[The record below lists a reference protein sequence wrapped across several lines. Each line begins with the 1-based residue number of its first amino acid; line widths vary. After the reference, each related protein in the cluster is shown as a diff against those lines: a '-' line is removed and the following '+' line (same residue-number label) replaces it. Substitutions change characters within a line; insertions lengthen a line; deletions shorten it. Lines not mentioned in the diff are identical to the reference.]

1 MAGNGRFN
9 LTSASS
15 DSGFVGN
22 YTNGPKGSYTGP
34 TMDRSG
40 SFRESSDT
48 RIFGSGKSASRG
60 TGTVVGDLPSLSQ
73 CLMLEPIVMGDQKYT
88 RSGEL
93 RRMLGFTVGSTS
105 EDNSFGAAHL
115 KSSLHVSME
124 ELKRFR
130 DSVAETCNKASGRAK
145 KFDEYLHKL
154 AKYSEGM
161 PSKKQ
166 QRNEQLT
173 NERLGGSS
181 MKMGTQMIHRGP
193 LDHVT
198 QKTEERPKNSTLN
211 KRVRTSVAE
220 TRAEY
225 RNSALSRQPVIV
237 KDRDMLKDSNTDSDM
252 AEEKIRRLPAGG
264 EGWDKKMK
272 RKRSVGAVIS
282 RSLDNDGEPKRML
295 HHRLASEPGLSP
307 SDSHGFRSGISSGA
321 GSINKSDGSSPTGSN
336 ARSMLKNEQEK
347 SALSRDPTAGL
358 NKERVLAKGSIKLNS
373 REENHAVCPSPIA
386 KGKASRAPRS
396 GSLAATNSPSNVPR
410 LPGTLESWEQPPNV
424 NKNLTV
430 GGANNRKRPLPTGSS
445 SPPITQ
451 WIGQRPQKISRT
463 RRANLISPVSNQD
476 EVEVP
481 SEACSP
487 SDFGA
492 RLNPGVTSGSILSK
506 AASNVT
512 QNLKV
517 KAESVLSPARLSESE
532 ESGAGES
539 RLKEKGGGTCEG
551 EEKTVN
557 TVQSNGISTSH
568 TKKNKLLVK
577 EETGDGVRR
586 QGRSG
591 RGSAFSRNSMSP
603 TREKFENQVTA
614 KPLRNL
620 RPASEKHG
628 SKSGRPLKKHL
639 ERKGFSRLGNP
650 LSSGSP
656 DFTGESDDDR
666 EELLSAANLAYNASI
681 HACSGAFWKKVDRLF
696 ASVSAEEKSYLLE
709 QLKSA
714 EESHANLSQTLNN
727 MNDVLDGHAHDGTSI
742 SDTPSVEKNRR
753 IKNQNG
759 SKVSSDTELI
769 DRFHDSIP
777 SAKFDSDRIFDKVT
791 PLNQRVLSALIIEDD
806 IEECEENG
814 FDIFTSPQNGPET
827 LLHGTYVT
835 DSQSRKMNRIEVEY
849 DTVFGSQIQ
858 KNGTGNEFVS
868 CNGYGAYHRNP
879 DVRGPPY
886 SDEMSRGDNGYLHSE
901 VGVFVGLSECDPD
914 VPQRLQ
920 ISSFG
925 ISSFERQYAQMTF
938 DDKLL
943 LELQSIGLYIESVP
957 GLDGK
962 EDEVI
967 NQEIM
972 QLERGLCQEIGKK
985 KAYMEKVSKAN
996 QEGKDVEGW
1005 DPEQIAMNKLVELA
1019 YKKLLATR
1027 GSLASKNGV
1036 PKVSKQVALAFAK
1049 RTLSRCRKFEDSRA
1063 SCFSEPVLHDIIFAA
1078 PRRINEADLLAGS
1091 GPVTAD
1097 GVLIDPYE
1105 RFNHQSD
1112 HAFAK
1117 NGPILN
1123 RGRKK
1128 EVLLDDVG
1136 AGAAF
1141 KATSTLGG
1149 TLLGG
1154 AKGKRSERDR
1164 DSLARN
1170 ANAKAGR
1177 SLGNSKGGRKT
1188 KTKPKQKT
1196 AQLSTSVNGSG
1207 SFNKFMEI
1215 TTHPIYPSANGSGEL
1230 VNASG
1235 NRKREGDVNSLREKK
1250 ESADG
1255 MNLPLNDIDA
1265 IEELGVESELG
1276 APQDLNSWFNFDVDG
1291 LQDHDSVGL
1300 EIPMDDLSELNMF

>member
-9 LTSASS
+9 LTPASS

-34 TMDRSG
+34 TMERSG

-48 RIFGSGKSASRG
+48 RIFGSGKGASRG
-60 TGTVVGDLPSLSQ
+60 TGAVMGDLPSLSQ
-73 CLMLEPIVMGDQKYT
+73 CLMLEPIVMSDQKYT

-93 RRMLGFTVGSTS
+93 RRILGYTVGSTS
-105 EDNSFGAAHL
+105 ENPYGAAHL
-115 KSSLHVSME
+115 KSSLHLSMD
-124 ELKRFR
+124 ELKKFR

-145 KFDEYLHKL
+145 KFDECLHKL
-154 AKYSEGM
+154 TKYSEGI

-173 NERLGGSS
+173 NERLGGSR
-181 MKMGTQMIHRGP
+181 TQIHRG
-193 LDHVT
+193 LSDLVT
-198 QKTEERPKNSTLN
+198 PKTEERPKSSTLN

-220 TRAEY
+220 TRVEY
-225 RNSALSRQPVIV
+225 RNSALSRQPMIA
-237 KDRDMLKDSNTDSDM
+237 KDRDMLKDSNADSDM
-252 AEEKIRRLPAGG
+252 SEEKIRRLPAGG

-282 RSLDNDGEPKRML
+282 RPLENDGEPKRML

-307 SDSHGFRSGISSGA
+307 SDSPGFRSAMSSSA
-321 GSINKSDGSSPTGSN
+321 GGINKLDGSSLAGSN
-336 ARSMLKNEQEK
+336 ARTMLKNEQEK

-358 NKERVLAKGSIKLNS
+358 NKERVLTKGSIKNS
-373 REENHAVCPSPIA
+373 QEENYTVCSSPTA
-386 KGKASRAPRS
+386 KGKATRAPRS

-424 NKNLTV
+424 NKNLAV
-430 GGANNRKRPLPTGSS
+430 GGANSRKRPLPTGSS

-451 WIGQRPQKISRT
+451 WVGQRPQKISRT

-476 EVEVP
+476 EGEVP

-492 RLNPGVTSGSILSK
+492 RLTPGVTSGSILSK
-506 AASNVT
+506 AASNLM

-517 KAESVLSPARLSESE
+517 KADSVLSPARLSESE

-539 RLKEKGGGTCEG
+539 RLKEKGGVTCEG

-557 TVQSNGISTSH
+557 TVQSNGMSTSH
-568 TKKNKLLVK
+568 MKKNKFLVK
-577 EETGDGVRR
+577 GETGDGVRR

-591 RGSAFSRNSMSP
+591 RGSAFSRSSISP

-614 KPLRNL
+614 KPLRNSRL
-620 RPASEKHG
+620 ASEKHG

-666 EELLSAANLAYNASI
+666 EELLAAANSAYNASI
-681 HACSGAFWKKVDRLF
+681 HACSSAFWKTMDRLF
-696 ASVSAEEKSYLLE
+696 ASVSAEEKSYYIE

-714 EESHANLSQTLNN
+714 EESHANLSQTLNRT
-727 MNDVLDGHAHDGTSI
+727 NDVLDGHAHDGTSV
-742 SDTPSVEKNRR
+742 SDSPSVEKNRC

-759 SKVSSDTELI
+759 SKVSSDTELV
-769 DRFHDSIP
+769 DQFHVSIL
-777 SAKFDSDRIFDKVT
+777 SAKVDSDRIFDKVT
-791 PLNQRVLSALIIEDD
+791 PLYQRVLSALIVEDD
-806 IEECEENG
+806 SEECEENG
-814 FDIFTSPQNGPET
+814 FGIFMSPQNGPEM
-827 LLHGTYVT
+827 LLHGVI
-835 DSQSRKMNRIEVEY
+835 DSQNRKMNRTEVEY
-849 DTVFGSQIQ
+849 DSVFSSQVK

-868 CNGYGAYHRNP
+868 CNGYGVYDRNP
-879 DVRGPPY
+879 DVRGPQY
-886 SDEMSRGDNGYLHSE
+886 SDEMSRADNGYLHPE
-901 VGVFVGLSECDPD
+901 VGLFVGLSECDPD
-914 VPQRLQ
+914 VPQRLH

-925 ISSFERQYAQMTF
+925 ISSFEHQYAQMAF

-943 LELQSIGLYIESVP
+943 LELQSIGLYIEPAP
-957 GLDGK
+957 GLDDK
-962 EDEVI
+962 EDEVM

-972 QLERGLCQEIGKK
+972 QLERGLCQELGKK
-985 KAYMEKVSKAN
+985 KTYIKKISKAI

-1027 GSLASKNGV
+1027 GTLASKNGI
-1036 PKVSKQVALAFAK
+1036 PKVSKQVALSFAR
-1049 RTLSRCRKFEDSRA
+1049 RTLSRCRKFEDSRT
-1063 SCFSEPVLHDIIFAA
+1063 SCFSEPMLHDIIFAA
-1078 PRRINEADLLAGS
+1078 PPRINEADLLSGS
-1091 GPVTAD
+1091 CPVRAD
-1097 GVLIDPYE
+1097 GVLVDPYK

-1117 NGPILN
+1117 NGPISN

-1141 KATSTLGG
+1141 RATSTLGG
-1149 TLLGG
+1149 THLGG

-1177 SLGNSKGGRKT
+1177 SLGNSKGERKT

-1196 AQLSTSVNGSG
+1196 AQLSTSVSG
-1207 SFNKFMEI
+1207 SFNKFTGM
-1215 TTHPIYPSANGSGEL
+1215 TAHPVYPSANGSGEL
-1230 VNASG
+1230 VNTSG
-1235 NRKREGDVNSLREKK
+1235 NRKREGDINSLMEKK

-1265 IEELGVESELG
+1265 MEELGVESELG
-1276 APQDLNSWFNFDVDG
+1276 APQDFNSWFNFDVDG

>member
-9 LTSASS
+9 LTSAGS

-48 RIFGSGKSASRG
+48 RIFGSGKGASRG
-60 TGTVVGDLPSLSQ
+60 TGAVMGDLPSLSQ

-93 RRMLGFTVGSTS
+93 RRMLGVAVGSTS

-115 KSSLHVSME
+115 KSTLPVSVE

-145 KFDEYLHKL
+145 KFDECLHKL
-154 AKYSEGM
+154 SKFSEGM
-161 PSKKQ
+161 ISKKQ
-166 QRNEQLT
+166 QRNDQLT

-181 MKMGTQMIHRGP
+181 MKMGTQIHRGP
-193 LDHVT
+193 SDPVT
-198 QKTEERPKNSTLN
+198 QKIEERPKNSTLN

-225 RNSALSRQPVIV
+225 RNSALSRLPMIV
-237 KDRDMLKDSNTDSDM
+237 KDRDMLKDSNVKDSNVDFDM

-282 RSLDNDGEPKRML
+282 RPSDNDGEPKRML
-295 HHRLASEPGLSP
+295 HHRLASDPVLSP
-307 SDSHGFRSGISSGA
+307 SDSHGFRPGISSGA
-321 GSINKSDGSSPTGSN
+321 GSINKSDGSSPAGPN

-347 SALSRDPTAGL
+347 TAHSKDPTAGL
-358 NKERVLAKGSIKLNS
+358 NKERMLAKGSIKLNS
-373 REENHAVCPSPIA
+373 REENHAVCPSPIT

-396 GSLAATNSPSNVPR
+396 GSLAAASSPSNIPR

-424 NKNLTV
+424 NKNLAV
-430 GGANNRKRPLPTGSS
+430 GGATNRKRPLPTGSS

-492 RLNPGVTSGSILSK
+492 RLTPGVTSGSILSK
-506 AASNVT
+506 AANNVT

-532 ESGAGES
+532 ESGAGEN
-539 RLKEKGGGTCEG
+539 RLKEKGGSTCEG
-551 EEKTVN
+551 EEKIVN

-568 TKKNKLLVK
+568 MKKNKFLVK
-577 EETGDGVRR
+577 EEIGDGVRR

-591 RGSAFSRNSMSP
+591 RGSAFSRSSISP

-614 KPLRNL
+614 KPLRNS

-639 ERKGFSRLGNP
+639 ERKGFSRLGNS

-666 EELLSAANLAYNASI
+666 EELLAAAKLAYNASF
-681 HACSGAFWKKVDRLF
+681 HACSSAFWKKVDRLF
-696 ASVSAEEKSYLLE
+696 ASVSSEEKSYLLE
-709 QLKSA
+709 QLNSA
-714 EESHANLSQTLNN
+714 EESHTNLYQTINHTN
-727 MNDVLDGHAHDGTSI
+727 GVLDDHDET
-742 SDTPSVEKNRR
+742 VEKNRC
-753 IKNQNG
+753 IKNHNG
-759 SKVSSDTELI
+759 SKVSSDTQLV
-769 DRFHDSIP
+769 DRFHDSIL

-791 PLNQRVLSALIIEDD
+791 PLYQRVLSALIIEDD

-827 LLHGTYVT
+827 LLHGACIS
-835 DSQSRKMNRIEVEY
+835 DSQTRKMNRPEVEY
-849 DTVFGSQIQ
+849 EAVFDSQIK

-868 CNGYGAYHRNP
+868 CNGYSAYRRNP

-886 SDEMSRGDNGYLHSE
+886 SDEMSRGDNGYLHSD
-901 VGVFVGLSECDPD
+901 VGLFVGLSECDPD

-925 ISSFERQYAQMTF
+925 VSSFERQYAEMAL

-943 LELQSIGLYIESVP
+943 LELQSVGLYIEPVP
-957 GLDGK
+957 DLDDK

-972 QLERGLCQEIGKK
+972 QLERGLSQEIGKK
-985 KAYMEKVSKAN
+985 KAYMEKVSKAI
-996 QEGKDVEGW
+996 QEGKGVQGW
-1005 DPEQIAMNKLVELA
+1005 DPEQIAMHKLVELA

-1049 RTLSRCRKFEDSRA
+1049 RTLSRCRKFEDTRA

-1078 PRRINEADLLAGS
+1078 PPRINEADLLAGEAVGS
-1091 GPVTAD
+1091 CPVSAD
-1097 GVLIDPYE
+1097 GVLVDPYE

-1112 HAFAK
+1112 QAFAK

-1141 KATSTLGG
+1141 RATSTLGG

-1164 DSLARN
+1164 DSLSRN
-1170 ANAKAGR
+1170 TNAKAGR
-1177 SLGNSKGGRKT
+1177 SLGNSKGERKT
-1188 KTKPKQKT
+1188 KSKPKQKT
-1196 AQLSTSVNGSG
+1196 AQLSTSVNGS
-1207 SFNKFMEI
+1207 FNKFLEI
-1215 TTHPIYPSANGSGEL
+1215 TTHPVYPSANGSGEL
-1230 VNASG
+1230 VNTSG
-1235 NRKREGDVNSLREKK
+1235 NRKREGDVNSSREKK
-1250 ESADG
+1250 ESADSV
-1255 MNLPLNDIDA
+1255 NVPLNDIDA

-1276 APQDLNSWFNFDVDG
+1276 APQDFNTWFNFDVDG
-1291 LQDHDSVGL
+1291 LQDHDCVGL

>member
-22 YTNGPKGSYTGP
+22 YANGPKGSYMGP

-48 RIFGSGKSASRG
+48 RIFGSGKGASRG
-60 TGTVVGDLPSLSQ
+60 TGAVVGDLPSLLQ
-73 CLMLEPIVMGDQKYT
+73 CLMLEPIVMSDQKYT

-93 RRMLGFTVGSTS
+93 RRMFGLTVGSTS
-105 EDNSFGAAHL
+105 ENSFGAAHL
-115 KSSLHVSME
+115 KSSLPVSVD
-124 ELKRFR
+124 ELKKFR

-154 AKYSEGM
+154 AKYSEGI

-173 NERLGGSS
+173 NERLGGSR
-181 MKMGTQMIHRGP
+181 TQIHRGP
-193 LDHVT
+193 SDLVT
-198 QKTEERPKNSTLN
+198 QKTEERPKNNTVN

-225 RNSALSRQPVIV
+225 RNSALSRQPMTV
-237 KDRDMLKDSNTDSDM
+237 KDRDMSKDSNADSDM

-264 EGWDKKMK
+264 DGWDKKMK

-282 RSLDNDGEPKRML
+282 RPLENDGEPKRML
-295 HHRLASEPGLSP
+295 HHRFASEPGLSP
-307 SDSHGFRSGISSGA
+307 SDSHGFRSGILSGA
-321 GSINKSDGSSPTGSN
+321 GSINKSDGSSLTGSI
-336 ARSMLKNEQEK
+336 ARTMLKNEQEK
-347 SALSRDPTAGL
+347 SALSRDSTASL

-373 REENHAVCPSPIA
+373 QEENHAVCPSPIA

-396 GSLAATNSPSNVPR
+396 GSVAAANSPSNVPR
-410 LPGTLESWEQPPNV
+410 IPGTLESWEQPPNV
-424 NKNLTV
+424 NKSLAV

-476 EVEVP
+476 ELEVP

-487 SDFGA
+487 SDFGV
-492 RLNPGVTSGSILSK
+492 RLTPGVTGGSVLSK
-506 AASNVT
+506 AASNLT

-517 KAESVLSPARLSESE
+517 KVESVLSPARLSESE

-539 RLKEKGGGTCEG
+539 RLKEKGGVTCEG

-557 TVQSNGISTSH
+557 TVQSNGMSTSH
-568 TKKNKLLVK
+568 MKKNKFLVK

-591 RGSAFSRNSMSP
+591 RGSAFSRSSSSP

-614 KPLRNL
+614 KPLRN
-620 RPASEKHG
+620 S

-666 EELLSAANLAYNASI
+666 EELLAAANLAYSASI
-681 HACSGAFWKKVDRLF
+681 HACSSTFWKKMDRFF
-696 ASVSAEEKSYLLE
+696 ASVSEEEKSYLLE

-714 EESHANLSQTLNN
+714 EESHESLSPTLNCD
-727 MNDVLDGHAHDGTSI
+727 NDVLDGHAHDGTSI
-742 SDTPSVEKNRR
+742 SDTPSGEKNRC
-753 IKNQNG
+753 INNQSG
-759 SKVSSDTELI
+759 SKVSSDVELV
-769 DRFHDSIP
+769 DQFHGSIL
-777 SAKFDSDRIFDKVT
+777 SVQVDSDRIFDKVT
-791 PLNQRVLSALIIEDD
+791 PLYQRVLSALIIEDD
-806 IEECEENG
+806 IEGCEENG
-814 FDIFTSPQNGPET
+814 FDIFMSPQNGPEA
-827 LLHGTYVT
+827 LLHGTHVI
-835 DSQSRKMNRIEVEY
+835 DSQSGKMNRTGVEY
-849 DTVFGSQIQ
+849 DTVFSSQI
-858 KNGTGNEFVS
+858 KKSGTGNEFVS
-868 CNGYGAYHRNP
+868 CNGYGVYHRNP
-879 DVRGPPY
+879 DVQGPQY

-901 VGVFVGLSECDPD
+901 VGLFVGLSECDLD

-920 ISSFG
+920 INSFG
-925 ISSFERQYAQMTF
+925 ISSFEHEYAQMAF

-943 LELQSIGLYIESVP
+943 LELQSIGLYIEPVP
-957 GLDGK
+957 GLNDK

-972 QLERGLCQEIGKK
+972 QLERGLRQEIGKK
-985 KAYMEKVSKAN
+985 KTYMEKVSKAI

-1027 GSLASKNGV
+1027 GTLASKVGI
-1036 PKVSKQVALAFAK
+1036 PKVSKQVALSFAK

-1078 PRRINEADLLAGS
+1078 PPRINEADLLTDS
-1091 GPVTAD
+1091 CPVGAD
-1097 GVLIDPYE
+1097 GILIDPYE
-1105 RFNHQSD
+1105 RFNHQTD

-1123 RGRKK
+1123 RGKKK

-1141 KATSTLGG
+1141 RATSTLGG

-1177 SLGNSKGGRKT
+1177 SLGNSKGERKT
-1188 KTKPKQKT
+1188 KAKPKQKT
-1196 AQLSTSVNGSG
+1196 AQLSTSVNA
-1207 SFNKFMEI
+1207 SFNKFMEV
-1215 TTHPIYPSANGSGEL
+1215 TTHPVYPSANG
-1230 VNASG
+1230 NTSG
-1235 NRKREGDVNSLREKK
+1235 NRKREGDVREKK

-1276 APQDLNSWFNFDVDG
+1276 APQDFNSWFNFDVDG

>member
-22 YTNGPKGSYTGP
+22 YANGPKGSYMGP

-48 RIFGSGKSASRG
+48 RIFGSGKGASRG
-60 TGTVVGDLPSLSQ
+60 TGAVVGDLPSLLQ
-73 CLMLEPIVMGDQKYT
+73 CLMLEPIVMSDQKYT

-93 RRMLGFTVGSTS
+93 RRMFGLTVGSTS
-105 EDNSFGAAHL
+105 ENSFGAAHL
-115 KSSLHVSME
+115 KSSLPLSVD
-124 ELKRFR
+124 ELKKFR

-154 AKYSEGM
+154 AKYSEGI

-173 NERLGGSS
+173 NERLGGSR
-181 MKMGTQMIHRGP
+181 TQIHRGP
-193 LDHVT
+193 SDLVT
-198 QKTEERPKNSTLN
+198 QKTEERPKNSTVN

-225 RNSALSRQPVIV
+225 RNSALSRQPMTV
-237 KDRDMLKDSNTDSDM
+237 KDRDMSKDSNADSDM

-264 EGWDKKMK
+264 DGWDKKMK

-282 RSLDNDGEPKRML
+282 RPLENDGEPKRML
-295 HHRLASEPGLSP
+295 HHRFASEPGLSP
-307 SDSHGFRSGISSGA
+307 SDSHGFRSGILSGA
-321 GSINKSDGSSPTGSN
+321 CSINKSDGSSLTGSI
-336 ARSMLKNEQEK
+336 ARTMLKNEQEK
-347 SALSRDPTAGL
+347 SALSRDPTASL

-373 REENHAVCPSPIA
+373 QEENHAVCPSPIA

-396 GSLAATNSPSNVPR
+396 GSVAASNSPSNVPR
-410 LPGTLESWEQPPNV
+410 IPGTLESWEQPPNV
-424 NKNLTV
+424 NKSLAV

-487 SDFGA
+487 SDFGV
-492 RLNPGVTSGSILSK
+492 RLTPGVTGGSVLSK
-506 AASNVT
+506 AASNLT

-517 KAESVLSPARLSESE
+517 KVESVLSPARLSESE

-539 RLKEKGGGTCEG
+539 RLKEKGGVTCEG

-557 TVQSNGISTSH
+557 TVQSNGMSTSH
-568 TKKNKLLVK
+568 MKKNKFLVK

-591 RGSAFSRNSMSP
+591 RGSAFSRSSSSP

-614 KPLRNL
+614 KPLRNS
-620 RPASEKHG
+620 RSGPEKHG

-666 EELLSAANLAYNASI
+666 EELLAAANLAYNASI
-681 HACSGAFWKKVDRLF
+681 HACSSTFWKKMDRFF
-696 ASVSAEEKSYLLE
+696 ASVSVEEKSYLLE

-714 EESHANLSQTLNN
+714 EESHESLSQTLNCA
-727 MNDVLDGHAHDGTSI
+727 NDVLDGHAHDGTSI
-742 SDTPSVEKNRR
+742 SDTPSGEKNRC
-753 IKNQNG
+753 IKNQSG
-759 SKVSSDTELI
+759 SKVSSDVELV
-769 DRFHDSIP
+769 DQFHGSIL
-777 SAKFDSDRIFDKVT
+777 SVQVDSDRIFDKVT
-791 PLNQRVLSALIIEDD
+791 PLYQRVLSALIIEDD
-806 IEECEENG
+806 IEGCEENG
-814 FDIFTSPQNGPET
+814 FDIFMSPQNGPEE
-827 LLHGTYVT
+827 LLHGTHVI
-835 DSQSRKMNRIEVEY
+835 DSQSGKVNRTGVEY
-849 DTVFGSQIQ
+849 DTVFSSQI
-858 KNGTGNEFVS
+858 KKSGTGNEFVS
-868 CNGYGAYHRNP
+868 CNGYGVYHRNP
-879 DVRGPPY
+879 DVQGPQY

-901 VGVFVGLSECDPD
+901 VGLFVGLSECDLD

-920 ISSFG
+920 INSFG
-925 ISSFERQYAQMTF
+925 ISSFEHEYAQMAF

-943 LELQSIGLYIESVP
+943 LELQSIGLYIEPVP
-957 GLDGK
+957 GLDDK

-972 QLERGLCQEIGKK
+972 QLERGLRQEIGKK
-985 KAYMEKVSKAN
+985 KTYMEKVSKAI
-996 QEGKDVEGW
+996 QEGKDMEGW

-1027 GSLASKNGV
+1027 GTLASKVGI
-1036 PKVSKQVALAFAK
+1036 PKVSKQVALSFAK

-1078 PRRINEADLLAGS
+1078 PPRINEADLLTDS
-1091 GPVTAD
+1091 CPVGAD
-1097 GVLIDPYE
+1097 GILIDPYE

-1123 RGRKK
+1123 RGKKK

-1141 KATSTLGG
+1141 RATSTLGG

-1177 SLGNSKGGRKT
+1177 SLGNSKGERKT
-1188 KTKPKQKT
+1188 KAKPKQKT
-1196 AQLSTSVNGSG
+1196 AQLSTSVNA
-1207 SFNKFMEI
+1207 SFNKFMEV
-1215 TTHPIYPSANGSGEL
+1215 TTHPVYPSANG
-1230 VNASG
+1230 NTSG
-1235 NRKREGDVNSLREKK
+1235 NRKREGDVREKK

-1276 APQDLNSWFNFDVDG
+1276 APQDFNSWFNFDVDG

>member
-15 DSGFVGN
+15 ESGFVGN
-22 YTNGPKGSYTGP
+22 YTNGPKGSYMGP

-48 RIFGSGKSASRG
+48 RIFGSGKGATRG
-60 TGTVVGDLPSLSQ
+60 TGAVVGDLPSLSQ
-73 CLMLEPIVMGDQKYT
+73 CLMPEPIVMSDQKYT
-88 RSGEL
+88 RTGEL
-93 RRMLGFTVGSTS
+93 RRILGLTVGSTS
-105 EDNSFGAAHL
+105 ENAFGAAHL
-115 KSSLHVSME
+115 KSSLHLSMD
-124 ELKRFR
+124 ELKKFR
-130 DSVAETCNKASGRAK
+130 DSVAETCDRASARAK

-154 AKYSEGM
+154 TKYSEGIL
-161 PSKKQ
+161 SKKQ

-173 NERLGGSS
+173 NERLGGSR
-181 MKMGTQMIHRGP
+181 TLIHRG
-193 LDHVT
+193 LSDLVT
-198 QKTEERPKNSTLN
+198 QKTEERPKSSILN

-225 RNSALSRQPVIV
+225 RNIALSRQPMTV

-252 AEEKIRRLPAGG
+252 PEEKIRRLPAGG

-282 RSLDNDGEPKRML
+282 RPLDNDGEPKRML

-307 SDSHGFRSGISSGA
+307 SDSHGFRSGMSSGA
-321 GSINKSDGSSPTGSN
+321 GSINKSDGSSLAGSN
-336 ARSMLKNEQEK
+336 ARTMLKNEQER

-358 NKERVLAKGSIKLNS
+358 NKERVLAKGSVKLNS
-373 REENHAVCPSPIA
+373 HEENHAVCPSPIA

-396 GSLAATNSPSNVPR
+396 GSLSAANSPSNVPR

-424 NKNLTV
+424 NKNLAV
-430 GGANNRKRPLPTGSS
+430 GGANNRKRPLPTGSL

-487 SDFGA
+487 SDFGD
-492 RLNPGVTSGSILSK
+492 RLTPGVTSGPIFSK
-506 AASNVT
+506 AASNLM

-539 RLKEKGGGTCEG
+539 RLKEKGGVTCEG

-557 TVQSNGISTSH
+557 TVQSNGVSTSH
-568 TKKNKLLVK
+568 TKKNKFLVK

-591 RGSAFSRNSMSP
+591 RGSAFSRSSISP
-603 TREKFENQVTA
+603 TTEKFENQVTV
-614 KPLRNL
+614 KPLRNS

-628 SKSGRPLKKHL
+628 SRSGRPSKKHF

-656 DFTGESDDDR
+656 DCTGESDDDR
-666 EELLSAANLAYNASI
+666 EELLAAANLAYNASI
-681 HACSGAFWKKVDRLF
+681 HACSSAFWKKVDRLF
-696 ASVSAEEKSYLLE
+696 ASVSTEEKSYLLE
-709 QLKSA
+709 QLKLA
-714 EESHANLSQTLNN
+714 EEAHANLSQALNRT
-727 MNDVLDGHAHDGTSI
+727 NDVLDGHVYDGTSI
-742 SDTPSVEKNRR
+742 SDTPTVEKNRC
-753 IKNQNG
+753 IKNQIDV
-759 SKVSSDTELI
+759 KVSSDAERV
-769 DRFHDSIP
+769 DQFHDTIL
-777 SAKFDSDRIFDKVT
+777 SAQFESDRIFNKVT
-791 PLNQRVLSALIIEDD
+791 PLYQRVLSALIIEDD
-806 IEECEENG
+806 IGGCEENG
-814 FDIFTSPQNGPET
+814 FDIFMSPQNGPET
-827 LLHGTYVT
+827 ILHGTCVI
-835 DSQSRKMNRIEVEY
+835 DPQSRKMNRTEVEY
-849 DTVFGSQIQ
+849 DTVFSSQIQ
-858 KNGTGNEFVS
+858 QNGTANEFVS
-868 CNGYGAYHRNP
+868 CNGYGVYHRNP
-879 DVRGPPY
+879 DFQGPQY

-901 VGVFVGLSECDPD
+901 VGLFVGLSECDPD

-920 ISSFG
+920 VNSFG
-925 ISSFERQYAQMTF
+925 ISSFEHQYSQMAF

-943 LELQSIGLYIESVP
+943 LELQSIGLYIEPVP
-957 GLDGK
+957 CLDDK

-972 QLERGLCQEIGKK
+972 QLERGLFQEIGKK
-985 KAYMEKVSKAN
+985 KTYIEKVSKAI

-1005 DPEQIAMNKLVELA
+1005 DPEQIAMDKLVELA

-1027 GSLASKNGV
+1027 GTLASKNGI
-1036 PKVSKQVALAFAK
+1036 PKVSKQVALSFAK
-1049 RTLSRCRKFEDSRA
+1049 RTLSRCRKFEDSRV
-1063 SCFSEPVLHDIIFAA
+1063 SCFSEPGLHDIIFAA
-1078 PRRINEADLLAGS
+1078 PPRINEADLLAGLC
-1091 GPVTAD
+1091 PVRAD

-1112 HAFAK
+1112 HSFAK

-1123 RGRKK
+1123 RGKKK

-1141 KATSTLGG
+1141 RAASNLGG

-1177 SLGNSKGGRKT
+1177 SLGNSKGERKT

-1196 AQLSTSVNGSG
+1196 AQLSTSVNA

-1215 TTHPIYPSANGSGEL
+1215 TTHPVYPSAIGSGEL
-1230 VNASG
+1230 VNTSG
-1235 NRKREGDVNSLREKK
+1235 NRKREGDVNSSRGKK

-1276 APQDLNSWFNFDVDG
+1276 APQDFNSWFNFDVDG

>member
-1 MAGNGRFN
+1 MLFFV
-9 LTSASS
+9 LTSA
-15 DSGFVGN
+15 
-22 YTNGPKGSYTGP
+22 
-34 TMDRSG
+34 
-40 SFRESSDT
+40 
-48 RIFGSGKSASRG
+48 
-60 TGTVVGDLPSLSQ
+60 
-73 CLMLEPIVMGDQKYT
+73 
-88 RSGEL
+88 
-93 RRMLGFTVGSTS
+93 
-105 EDNSFGAAHL
+105 
-115 KSSLHVSME
+115 
-124 ELKRFR
+124 
-130 DSVAETCNKASGRAK
+130 RAK

-154 AKYSEGM
+154 TKYSEGIL
-161 PSKKQ
+161 SKKQ

-173 NERLGGSS
+173 NERLGGSR
-181 MKMGTQMIHRGP
+181 TLIHRG
-193 LDHVT
+193 LSDLVT
-198 QKTEERPKNSTLN
+198 QKTEERPKSSILN

-225 RNSALSRQPVIV
+225 RNIALSRQPMTV

-252 AEEKIRRLPAGG
+252 PEEKIRRLPAGG

-282 RSLDNDGEPKRML
+282 RPLDNDGEPKRML

-307 SDSHGFRSGISSGA
+307 SDSHGFRSGMSSGA
-321 GSINKSDGSSPTGSN
+321 GSINKSDGSSLAGSN
-336 ARSMLKNEQEK
+336 ARTMLKNEQER

-358 NKERVLAKGSIKLNS
+358 NKERVLAKGSVKLNS
-373 REENHAVCPSPIA
+373 HEENHAVCPSPIA

-396 GSLAATNSPSNVPR
+396 GSLSAANSPSNVPR

-424 NKNLTV
+424 NKNLAV
-430 GGANNRKRPLPTGSS
+430 GGANNRKRPLPTGSL

-487 SDFGA
+487 SDFGD
-492 RLNPGVTSGSILSK
+492 RLTPGVTSGPIFSK
-506 AASNVT
+506 AASNLM

-539 RLKEKGGGTCEG
+539 RLKEKGGVTCEG

-557 TVQSNGISTSH
+557 TVQSNGVSTSH
-568 TKKNKLLVK
+568 TKKNKFLVK

-591 RGSAFSRNSMSP
+591 RGSAFSRSSISP
-603 TREKFENQVTA
+603 TTEKFENQVTV
-614 KPLRNL
+614 KPLRNS

-628 SKSGRPLKKHL
+628 SRSGRPSKKHF

-656 DFTGESDDDR
+656 DCTGESDDDR
-666 EELLSAANLAYNASI
+666 EELLAAANLAYNASI
-681 HACSGAFWKKVDRLF
+681 HACSSAFWKKVDRLF
-696 ASVSAEEKSYLLE
+696 ASVSTEEKSYLLE
-709 QLKSA
+709 QLKLA
-714 EESHANLSQTLNN
+714 EEAHANLSQALNRT
-727 MNDVLDGHAHDGTSI
+727 NDVLDGHVYDGTSI
-742 SDTPSVEKNRR
+742 SDTPTVEKNRC
-753 IKNQNG
+753 IKNQIDV
-759 SKVSSDTELI
+759 KVSSDAERV
-769 DRFHDSIP
+769 DQFHDTIL
-777 SAKFDSDRIFDKVT
+777 SAQFESDRIFNKVT
-791 PLNQRVLSALIIEDD
+791 PLYQRVLSALIIEDD
-806 IEECEENG
+806 IGGCEENG
-814 FDIFTSPQNGPET
+814 FDIFMSPQNGPET
-827 LLHGTYVT
+827 ILHGTCVI
-835 DSQSRKMNRIEVEY
+835 DPQSRKMNRTEVEY
-849 DTVFGSQIQ
+849 DTVFSSQIQ
-858 KNGTGNEFVS
+858 QNGTANEFVS
-868 CNGYGAYHRNP
+868 CNGYGVYHRNP
-879 DVRGPPY
+879 DFQGPQY

-901 VGVFVGLSECDPD
+901 VGLFVGLSECDPD

-920 ISSFG
+920 VNSFG
-925 ISSFERQYAQMTF
+925 ISSFEHQYSQMAF

-943 LELQSIGLYIESVP
+943 LELQSIGLYIEPVP
-957 GLDGK
+957 CLDDK

-972 QLERGLCQEIGKK
+972 QLERGLFQEIGKK
-985 KAYMEKVSKAN
+985 KTYIEKVSKAI

-1005 DPEQIAMNKLVELA
+1005 DPEQIAMDKLVELA

-1027 GSLASKNGV
+1027 GTLASKNGI
-1036 PKVSKQVALAFAK
+1036 PKVSKQVALSFAK
-1049 RTLSRCRKFEDSRA
+1049 RTLSRCRKFEDSRV
-1063 SCFSEPVLHDIIFAA
+1063 SCFSEPGLHDIIFAA
-1078 PRRINEADLLAGS
+1078 PPRINEADLLAGLC
-1091 GPVTAD
+1091 PVRAD

-1112 HAFAK
+1112 HSFAK

-1123 RGRKK
+1123 RGKKK

-1141 KATSTLGG
+1141 RAASNLGG

-1177 SLGNSKGGRKT
+1177 SLGNSKGERKT

-1196 AQLSTSVNGSG
+1196 AQLSTSVNA

-1215 TTHPIYPSANGSGEL
+1215 TTHPVYPSAIGSGEL
-1230 VNASG
+1230 VNTSG
-1235 NRKREGDVNSLREKK
+1235 NRKREGDVNSSRGKK

-1276 APQDLNSWFNFDVDG
+1276 APQDFNSWFNFDVDG

>member
-22 YTNGPKGSYTGP
+22 YTNGPKGSYMGP

-48 RIFGSGKSASRG
+48 RIFGYGKGASRG
-60 TGTVVGDLPSLSQ
+60 SGAVVGDLPSLSQ

-154 AKYSEGM
+154 TKFSEGM

-181 MKMGTQMIHRGP
+181 MKTGTQMGTQMIHRGP
-193 LDHVT
+193 SDLAT
-198 QKTEERPKNSTLN
+198 QKTEERLKNSTLN

-225 RNSALSRQPVIV
+225 RNSALSRQPMIV
-237 KDRDMLKDSNTDSDM
+237 KDRDMLKDSNADSDM

-282 RSLDNDGEPKRML
+282 RPLDNDGEPKRML

-347 SALSRDPTAGL
+347 SALSRDPPAGL

-396 GSLAATNSPSNVPR
+396 GSLTAANSPSNVPR

-492 RLNPGVTSGSILSK
+492 RLTPGVTSGSILSK

-591 RGSAFSRNSMSP
+591 RCSAFSRNSMSP

-614 KPLRNL
+614 KPLRNS

-628 SKSGRPLKKHL
+628 SKSGRPLKKHS

-666 EELLSAANLAYNASI
+666 EELLSAANLAHNASSMCLTSKFSL
-681 HACSGAFWKKVDRLF
+681 H
-696 ASVSAEEKSYLLE
+696 SV
-709 QLKSA
+709 LKSA

-727 MNDVLDGHAHDGTSI
+727 MDDFLDGHARDGTSI
-742 SDTPSVEKNRR
+742 SDTPSVEKNRC

-759 SKVSSDTELI
+759 SKVSSDTELV
-769 DRFHDSIP
+769 DRFHDSIL

-791 PLNQRVLSALIIEDD
+791 PLYQRVLSALIIEDD

-814 FDIFTSPQNGPET
+814 FDIFTPPQNGPET
-827 LLHGTYVT
+827 LLHGAYVT
-835 DSQSRKMNRIEVEY
+835 DSQSRKMNRTKVEY
-849 DTVFGSQIQ
+849 DTVFGSQIK

-886 SDEMSRGDNGYLHSE
+886 SDEMSQGDNGYLHSE

-914 VPQRLQ
+914 VPQKLQ

-957 GLDGK
+957 GLDDK

-985 KAYMEKVSKAN
+985 KIYMEKVSKAI
-996 QEGKDVEGW
+996 QEGKDMEGW

-1049 RTLSRCRKFEDSRA
+1049 RTLSRCRKYEDSRA

-1078 PRRINEADLLAGS
+1078 PPRINEADLLAGS
-1091 GPVTAD
+1091 CPVTAD

-1136 AGAAF
+1136 AAF
-1141 KATSTLGG
+1141 RATSTLGG

-1154 AKGKRSERDR
+1154 PKGKRSERDR
-1164 DSLARN
+1164 DSLVRN

-1177 SLGNSKGGRKT
+1177 SLGNSKGERKT

-1196 AQLSTSVNGSG
+1196 AQLSTSVNGS
-1207 SFNKFMEI
+1207 FNKFMEI
-1215 TTHPIYPSANGSGEL
+1215 TTHPVYPSANGSGEL
-1230 VNASG
+1230 VNAGG
-1235 NRKREGDVNSLREKK
+1235 NRKREGDVNSSREKK

-1255 MNLPLNDIDA
+1255 LNLPLNDIDA

-1300 EIPMDDLSELNMF
+1300 EIPMDDLFELNMF

>member
-9 LTSASS
+9 LTPASS
-15 DSGFVGN
+15 DSGFVGS
-22 YTNGPKGSYTGP
+22 YTNGPKGSYMGP
-34 TMDRSG
+34 SMDRSG

-48 RIFGSGKSASRG
+48 RIFGSGKGASRG
-60 TGTVVGDLPSLSQ
+60 TGAVVGDLPSLSQ
-73 CLMLEPIVMGDQKYT
+73 CLMLEPIVMSDQKYT

-93 RRMLGFTVGSTS
+93 RRILGFTVGSTS
-105 EDNSFGAAHL
+105 ENSFGAAHL
-115 KSSLHVSME
+115 KSSLHFGD
-124 ELKRFR
+124 ELKKFR
-130 DSVAETCNKASGRAK
+130 DSVAESCNKASGRAK
-145 KFDEYLHKL
+145 KLDEQLHKL
-154 AKYSEGM
+154 TKYSEGI

-173 NERLGGSS
+173 NERLGGSR
-181 MKMGTQMIHRGP
+181 TQIHRGP
-193 LDHVT
+193 SDLVT
-198 QKTEERPKNSTLN
+198 QKTEERPKNNTLN

-220 TRAEY
+220 TRADY
-225 RNSALSRQPVIV
+225 RNSALSRQPMIV
-237 KDRDMLKDSNTDSDM
+237 KDRDMLKDSNADSDM
-252 AEEKIRRLPAGG
+252 SEEKIRRLPAGG

-282 RSLDNDGEPKRML
+282 RPSENDGEPKRML

-307 SDSHGFRSGISSGA
+307 SDSPGFRSGISNGA
-321 GSINKSDGSSPTGSN
+321 GSINKSDGSSLAGSN
-336 ARSMLKNEQEK
+336 ARTMLKNEQEK

-373 REENHAVCPSPIA
+373 HEENHAVCPSPTA

-396 GSLAATNSPSNVPR
+396 GSLATANSPSNIPR

-424 NKNLTV
+424 NKNLAV

-492 RLNPGVTSGSILSK
+492 RLTPGVTSGSILSK
-506 AASNVT
+506 AASNLT

-517 KAESVLSPARLSESE
+517 KADSVLSPTRLSESE

-539 RLKEKGGGTCEG
+539 RLKEKGGVTCEG

-557 TVQSNGISTSH
+557 TVQSNGVSTSH
-568 TKKNKLLVK
+568 MKKNKFLVK
-577 EETGDGVRR
+577 GETGDGVRR

-591 RGSAFSRNSMSP
+591 RGSAFSRSSISP
-603 TREKFENQVTA
+603 TREKFENQVTV
-614 KPLRNL
+614 KPLRNS

-666 EELLSAANLAYNASI
+666 EELLAAANSAYNASI
-681 HACSGAFWKKVDRLF
+681 HACPSAFWKTVDRLF

-714 EESHANLSQTLNN
+714 EESHANLSQTLNRSN
-727 MNDVLDGHAHDGTSI
+727 NVLGGHAHDGTSV
-742 SDTPSVEKNRR
+742 SDSPSVEKNRC
-753 IKNQNG
+753 IKNQNS
-759 SKVSSDTELI
+759 SKVSSDTELV
-769 DRFHDSIP
+769 DQFHDSIL
-777 SAKFDSDRIFDKVT
+777 SAKVDSDRIFDKVA
-791 PLNQRVLSALIIEDD
+791 PLYQRVLSALIVEDD

-814 FDIFTSPQNGPET
+814 FDLFMSPQNGPEN
-827 LLHGTYVT
+827 LLHGVI
-835 DSQSRKMNRIEVEY
+835 DSQSRKMNRTEVEY
-849 DTVFGSQIQ
+849 DTVFSTQIK

-868 CNGYGAYHRNP
+868 CNGYGVYHRNP
-879 DVRGPPY
+879 DVRGPQY

-901 VGVFVGLSECDPD
+901 VGLFVGLSECDPD
-914 VPQRLQ
+914 EPQRLQ
-920 ISSFG
+920 INSFG
-925 ISSFERQYAQMTF
+925 ISSFERQYAQMAF

-943 LELQSIGLYIESVP
+943 LELQSIGLYIEPVP
-957 GLDGK
+957 GLDDK

-972 QLERGLCQEIGKK
+972 QLERGLYQEIGKK
-985 KAYMEKVSKAN
+985 KTYMEKISKAI
-996 QEGKDVEGW
+996 QEGKDLEEW

-1027 GSLASKNGV
+1027 GTLASKNGI
-1036 PKVSKQVALAFAK
+1036 PKVSKPVALSFAK
-1049 RTLSRCRKFEDSRA
+1049 RTLSRCRKFEDSRT

-1078 PRRINEADLLAGS
+1078 PPRINEADLLAGS
-1091 GPVTAD
+1091 CPVRAD
-1097 GVLIDPYE
+1097 GVLVDPYE

-1141 KATSTLGG
+1141 RATSTLGG

-1177 SLGNSKGGRKT
+1177 SLGNSKGERKT

-1196 AQLSTSVNGSG
+1196 AQLSTSVSG
-1207 SFNKFMEI
+1207 SFNKFTGI
-1215 TTHPIYPSANGSGEL
+1215 ATHPVYPSANGSGEL

-1235 NRKREGDVNSLREKK
+1235 NRKREGDVNSSVERK

-1265 IEELGVESELG
+1265 IEDLGVESELG
-1276 APQDLNSWFNFDVDG
+1276 APQDFNSWFNFDVDG
-1291 LQDHDSVGL
+1291 LAEENCDGL

>member
-48 RIFGSGKSASRG
+48 RIFGSGKGASRG
-60 TGTVVGDLPSLSQ
+60 TGAVVGDLPSLSQ
-73 CLMLEPIVMGDQKYT
+73 CLMPEPIVMSDQKYP

-93 RRMLGFTVGSTS
+93 RRILGLTVGSTS
-105 EDNSFGAAHL
+105 ENSFGAAHL
-115 KSSLHVSME
+115 KSSLHLSMD
-124 ELKRFR
+124 ELKKFR
-130 DSVAETCNKASGRAK
+130 DSVAETCNRASARAK

-154 AKYSEGM
+154 TKYSEGI

-173 NERLGGSS
+173 NERLGGSR
-181 MKMGTQMIHRGP
+181 TQIHRGP
-193 LDHVT
+193 SDLVT

-225 RNSALSRQPVIV
+225 RNIALARQPMTV
-237 KDRDMLKDSNTDSDM
+237 KDRDMLKDSNADSDM

-282 RSLDNDGEPKRML
+282 RPLENDGEPKRML

-321 GSINKSDGSSPTGSN
+321 GSINKSDGSSLAGSN
-336 ARSMLKNEQEK
+336 ARTMLKNEQEK

-373 REENHAVCPSPIA
+373 HEENHAVCPSPIA

-396 GSLAATNSPSNVPR
+396 GSLSAANSPSNVPR
-410 LPGTLESWEQPPNV
+410 LPGTLENWEQPPNV
-424 NKNLTV
+424 NKNLAV

-481 SEACSP
+481 AEACSP

-492 RLNPGVTSGSILSK
+492 RLTPGVTSGSIFSK
-506 AASNVT
+506 AASNLT

-539 RLKEKGGGTCEG
+539 KLKEKGGVTCEG

-557 TVQSNGISTSH
+557 TVQSNGMSTSH
-568 TKKNKLLVK
+568 TKKNKFLVK

-591 RGSAFSRNSMSP
+591 RGSAFSRSSISP

-614 KPLRNL
+614 KPLRNS

-666 EELLSAANLAYNASI
+666 EELLAAANLAYNANI
-681 HACSGAFWKKVDRLF
+681 HACSSAFWKKVDRLF

-709 QLKSA
+709 QLKIA
-714 EESHANLSQTLNN
+714 EESHANLSQTLNRT
-727 MNDVLDGHAHDGTSI
+727 NDVLDGHAHDGTSI
-742 SDTPSVEKNRR
+742 SDTPPVEKNRC
-753 IKNQNG
+753 IKNQNDL
-759 SKVSSDTELI
+759 KVSSDAELV
-769 DRFHDSIP
+769 DQFHDSIL
-777 SAKFDSDRIFDKVT
+777 SAQFDSDTIFNKVT
-791 PLNQRVLSALIIEDD
+791 PLYQRVLSALIIEDD
-806 IEECEENG
+806 IEGCEENG
-814 FDIFTSPQNGPET
+814 FGIFMSPQNGPET
-827 LLHGTYVT
+827 LLHGTCVI
-835 DSQSRKMNRIEVEY
+835 DSQSRKMNRTEVEY
-849 DTVFGSQIQ
+849 DTVFSSQIQ
-858 KNGTGNEFVS
+858 KNGSGNEFVS
-868 CNGYGAYHRNP
+868 CNGYGVYHRNP
-879 DVRGPPY
+879 DVEGPQY
-886 SDEMSRGDNGYLHSE
+886 SDEMSQGDNGYLHSE
-901 VGVFVGLSECDPD
+901 VGLFVGLSECDPD

-920 ISSFG
+920 INSFG
-925 ISSFERQYAQMTF
+925 ISSFERQYSQMAF

-943 LELQSIGLYIESVP
+943 LELQSIGLYIEPVP
-957 GLDGK
+957 GLDDK

-985 KAYMEKVSKAN
+985 KTYIEKISKAI

-1005 DPEQIAMNKLVELA
+1005 NPEQIAMNKLVELA

-1027 GSLASKNGV
+1027 GTLASKNGI
-1036 PKVSKQVALAFAK
+1036 PKVSKQVALSFAK

-1078 PRRINEADLLAGS
+1078 PPRINEGDLLDGLC
-1091 GPVTAD
+1091 PVRAD

-1123 RGRKK
+1123 RGKKK

-1141 KATSTLGG
+1141 RATSTLGG

-1177 SLGNSKGGRKT
+1177 SLGNSKGERKT

-1196 AQLSTSVNGSG
+1196 AQLSTSVNA

-1215 TTHPIYPSANGSGEL
+1215 TTHPVYPSANGSGEL
-1230 VNASG
+1230 VNTSG

-1250 ESADG
+1250 ESANG

-1276 APQDLNSWFNFDVDG
+1276 APQDFNSWFNFDVDG

>member
-22 YTNGPKGSYTGP
+22 YTNGPKGSYTGA

-48 RIFGSGKSASRG
+48 RIFGSGKGASRG
-60 TGTVVGDLPSLSQ
+60 TGAVVGDLPSLSQ
-73 CLMLEPIVMGDQKYT
+73 CLMLEPIVMGDQKYP

-145 KFDEYLHKL
+145 KFDECLHKL
-154 AKYSEGM
+154 TRFSEGM
-161 PSKKQ
+161 LSKKQ
-166 QRNEQLT
+166 QRNEQL
-173 NERLGGSS
+173 NERLGGSN
-181 MKMGTQMIHRGP
+181 MKMGTQIHRGP
-193 LDHVT
+193 SDLVT

-220 TRAEY
+220 TRAEH
-225 RNSALSRQPVIV
+225 RNSALSRQPMIV
-237 KDRDMLKDSNTDSDM
+237 KDRDMLKDSNADSDM

-282 RSLDNDGEPKRML
+282 RPLDNDGEPKRSL

-321 GSINKSDGSSPTGSN
+321 GSINKSDGSSPAGSN

-347 SALSRDPTAGL
+347 SALCRDPTAGL
-358 NKERVLAKGSIKLNS
+358 NKERMLAKGSIKLNS
-373 REENHAVCPSPIA
+373 REENHALCPSPLA

-396 GSLAATNSPSNVPR
+396 GSLAAANSPSNVPR
-410 LPGTLESWEQPPNV
+410 LPGTLESWDPPPNV
-424 NKNLTV
+424 NKNLAV

-451 WIGQRPQKISRT
+451 WIGQRPQKFSRT

-492 RLNPGVTSGSILSK
+492 RLTPGVTSGSILTK
-506 AASNVT
+506 AVSNVT

-557 TVQSNGISTSH
+557 TVQSNGMSTSH
-568 TKKNKLLVK
+568 MKKNKFLVK

-591 RGSAFSRNSMSP
+591 RGSVFSRSSISP

-614 KPLRNL
+614 KPLRNS
-620 RPASEKHG
+620 RAASEKHG
-628 SKSGRPLKKHL
+628 SKSGRPLKKHS
-639 ERKGFSRLGNP
+639 KGFSRLGTP

-666 EELLSAANLAYNASI
+666 EELLAAANLAYSASI
-681 HACSGAFWKKVDRLF
+681 HACSSAFWKKMDRLF

-714 EESHANLSQTLNN
+714 EESHANLSQTLNHT
-727 MNDVLDGHAHDGTSI
+727 NDVQDDHAHDGTSI
-742 SDTPSVEKNRR
+742 SDTPSVEKNRC

-759 SKVSSDTELI
+759 LKLPSDTELV
-769 DRFHDSIP
+769 DRFHDSIL

-791 PLNQRVLSALIIEDD
+791 PLYQRVLSALIIEDD
-806 IEECEENG
+806 IEEYEESG
-814 FDIFTSPQNGPET
+814 FDIFTSPHNGPET
-827 LLHGTYVT
+827 LLHGTRVI
-835 DSQSRKMNRIEVEY
+835 DSESRKMNRTEVGY
-849 DTVFGSQIQ
+849 DTVFGSQIK

-886 SDEMSRGDNGYLHSE
+886 SDEMSQGDNGYLHSE
-901 VGVFVGLSECDPD
+901 VGLFVGLSECDPD

-925 ISSFERQYAQMTF
+925 ISSFERQYAQMAF

-943 LELQSIGLYIESVP
+943 LELESIGLYIEPVP
-957 GLDGK
+957 GLDDK
-962 EDEVI
+962 EDEAI
-967 NQEIM
+967 NEEIM

-985 KAYMEKVSKAN
+985 KTYMEKVSKAI
-996 QEGKDVEGW
+996 QEGKDVQGW

-1036 PKVSKQVALAFAK
+1036 PKVSKPVALAFAK

-1063 SCFSEPVLHDIIFAA
+1063 SCFSEPGLHDIIFAA
-1078 PRRINEADLLAGS
+1078 PPRINEADLLAGS
-1091 GPVTAD
+1091 CPVNAD

-1105 RFNHQSD
+1105 RFNHQLG

-1123 RGRKK
+1123 RGKKK

-1136 AGAAF
+1136 AAF
-1141 KATSTLGG
+1141 RANSTIGG

-1164 DSLARN
+1164 DSSARN

-1177 SLGNSKGGRKT
+1177 SLGNSKGERKT

-1196 AQLSTSVNGSG
+1196 AQLSTSVNGS
-1207 SFNKFMEI
+1207 FNKYMEI
-1215 TTHPIYPSANGSGEL
+1215 TTHPVYPSANGSGEL
-1230 VNASG
+1230 VNTSG
-1235 NRKREGDVNSLREKK
+1235 NRKREGDVNSSMDKK

-1255 MNLPLNDIDA
+1255 MNMPLNDIDA

-1276 APQDLNSWFNFDVDG
+1276 APQDFNSWFNFDVDG